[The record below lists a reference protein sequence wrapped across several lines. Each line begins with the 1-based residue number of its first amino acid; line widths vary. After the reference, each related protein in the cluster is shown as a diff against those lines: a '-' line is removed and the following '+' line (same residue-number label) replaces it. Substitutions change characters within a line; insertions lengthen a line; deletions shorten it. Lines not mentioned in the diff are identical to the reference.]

1 GHERARARGA
11 WAGAVPRS
19 QPLLRRRP
27 RRRPRSR
34 DRRAVGR
41 RRSPAR
47 RLRGRGM
54 RLGPTAPALLAAGA
68 LLAGCGQAGAD
79 LFVVTR
85 SGQGPG
91 AALTLRVSD
100 DGFVRCNGG
109 PRRRITDDQLL
120 LAREIQR
127 ELDDMAKRSY
137 PPGPTSVFRYRV
149 RLDSGTIAFSDTSP
163 G

>member
-1 GHERARARGA
+1 MRFGRATS
-11 WAGAVPRS
+11 AV
-19 QPLLRRRP
+19 L
-27 RRRPRSR
+27 
-34 DRRAVGR
+34 AV
-41 RRSPAR
+41 AV
-47 RLRGRGM
+47 LVV
-54 RLGPTAPALLAAGA
+54 
-68 LLAGCGQAGAD
+68 GCGGAGAD

-163 G
+163 GIPAELRKAAAFTREVATGACRLPVRNSSISSISASWSPHHGR

>member
-1 GHERARARGA
+1 MRFGRAMS
-11 WAGAVPRS
+11 AV
-19 QPLLRRRP
+19 L
-27 RRRPRSR
+27 
-34 DRRAVGR
+34 AV
-41 RRSPAR
+41 AV
-47 RLRGRGM
+47 
-54 RLGPTAPALLAAGA
+54 
-68 LLAGCGQAGAD
+68 LLAGCGGAGAD

-91 AALTLRVSD
+91 AALSLRVSD

-137 PPGPTSVFRYRV
+137 PPGPNSVFRYRV

-163 G
+163 GIPAEL